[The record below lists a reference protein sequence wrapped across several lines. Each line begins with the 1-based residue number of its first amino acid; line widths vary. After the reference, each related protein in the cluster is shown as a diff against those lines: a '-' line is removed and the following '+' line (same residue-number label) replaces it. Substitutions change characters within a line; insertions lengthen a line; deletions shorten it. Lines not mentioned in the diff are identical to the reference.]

1 MCATKPYHWLCLAG
15 AILLEVAGTPVMKLS
30 QGWQFVHAAALGLG
44 CMWGAVALS
53 YYLLAKA
60 VTGLPVGVSFAF
72 WEGLGL
78 TCITLCGVLLLDEAF
93 TLRRALGLLCVLA
106 GALLVHHGTGNGEP
120 GVARERLNGAALAD
134 DLAEPDVGSL

>member
-15 AILLEVAGTPVMKLS
+15 AILLEVAGTTVMKLS

-60 VTGLPVGVSFAF
+60 VTGINSNHIHTKTNNIFFGIP
-72 WEGLGL
+72 
-78 TCITLCGVLLLDEAF
+78 I
-93 TLRRALGLLCVLA
+93 
-106 GALLVHHGTGNGEP
+106 P
-120 GVARERLNGAALAD
+120 
-134 DLAEPDVGSL
+134 PI